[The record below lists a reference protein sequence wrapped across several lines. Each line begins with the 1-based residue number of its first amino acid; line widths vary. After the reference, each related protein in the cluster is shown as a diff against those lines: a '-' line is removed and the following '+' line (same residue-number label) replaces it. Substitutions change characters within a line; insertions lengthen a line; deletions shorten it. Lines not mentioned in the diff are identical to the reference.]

1 MTKNEPK
8 KVLRD
13 TWPSN
18 TENCNNSCNIFK
30 YLPFMLS
37 SKIKRKM
44 KMKKTLNL
52 LFLLLAVFAISSCSS
67 DDDEIKDSVK
77 EITIYVSSETGESY
91 GFNSTPEECMLVKF
105 DNPNG
110 EWEHLGLYRIE
121 GFTYVK
127 GHEYELRVKM
137 TTLANPPA
145 DGYSHKYLL
154 VKIVQDKLV
163 KETETPT
170 DNSVKSESDI
180 EYQELCPYN
189 KYETEDNY
197 IVDGEGNI
205 YKGNGWPKPSYEHS
219 RIYVENVLDKGD
231 DNWVKF
237 NSIPYQAYCSYVI
250 SPLTDDIRMVYNED
264 GGPLF
269 KDVIPENEF
278 EYITKKMNSGEKLQ
292 YFLILAN
299 VYKKGL
305 QKLKFTITK
314 Q

>member
-1 MTKNEPK
+1 MQYIQN
-8 KVLRD
+8 
-13 TWPSN
+13 
-18 TENCNNSCNIFK
+18 
-30 YLPFMLS
+30 LPFILS
-37 SKIKRKM
+37 STIKR

-52 LFLLLAVFAISSCSS
+52 LFLLLAVFAVSSCSS
-67 DDDEIKDSVK
+67 DDDEKKDSVK

-110 EWEHLGLYRIE
+110 KWEHLGLYRIE

-163 KETETPT
+163 KETGTPT

-250 SPLTDDIRMVYNED
+250 SPLTDDIRLVYNED

-269 KDVIPENEF
+269 KKVIPESEF

-305 QKLKFTITK
+305 QKLKITITK

>member
-1 MTKNEPK
+1 MQYIQN
-8 KVLRD
+8 
-13 TWPSN
+13 
-18 TENCNNSCNIFK
+18 
-30 YLPFMLS
+30 LPFILS
-37 SKIKRKM
+37 STIKR

-52 LFLLLAVFAISSCSS
+52 LFLLLAVFAVSSCSS
-67 DDDEIKDSVK
+67 DDDEKKDSVK

-110 EWEHLGLYRIE
+110 KWEHLGLYRIE

-145 DGYSHKYLL
+145 DGYSHRYLL

-269 KDVIPENEF
+269 KDVIPESEF

>member
-1 MTKNEPK
+1 MQYIQN
-8 KVLRD
+8 
-13 TWPSN
+13 
-18 TENCNNSCNIFK
+18 
-30 YLPFMLS
+30 LPFILS
-37 SKIKRKM
+37 GTIKR

-52 LFLLLAVFAISSCSS
+52 LFLLLAVFAVSSCSS
-67 DDDEIKDSVK
+67 DDDEKKDSVK

-145 DGYSHKYLL
+145 DGYSHRYLL

-250 SPLTDDIRMVYNED
+250 SPLTDDIRLVYNED
-264 GGPLF
+264 DGPLF
-269 KDVIPENEF
+269 KDVIPESEF
-278 EYITKKMNSGEKLQ
+278 EYITKKMNSGDKLQ
-292 YFLILAN
+292 YYLILAN
-299 VYKKGL
+299 VYKNGL

>member
-1 MTKNEPK
+1 MQYIQN
-8 KVLRD
+8 
-13 TWPSN
+13 
-18 TENCNNSCNIFK
+18 
-30 YLPFMLS
+30 LPFILS
-37 SKIKRKM
+37 STIKR

-52 LFLLLAVFAISSCSS
+52 LFLLLAVFAVSSCSS
-67 DDDEIKDSVK
+67 DDDEKKDSVK

-197 IVDGEGNI
+197 IVDGEGKI
-205 YKGNGWPKPSYEHS
+205 YKGNGLPKPSYEHS

-250 SPLTDDIRMVYNED
+250 SPLTDDIRLVYNED

-269 KDVIPENEF
+269 KDVIPESEF

>member
-1 MTKNEPK
+1 MQYIQN
-8 KVLRD
+8 
-13 TWPSN
+13 
-18 TENCNNSCNIFK
+18 
-30 YLPFMLS
+30 LPFMLS

-67 DDDEIKDSVK
+67 DDDEKKDSVK

-163 KETETPT
+163 KETGTPT

-219 RIYVENVLDKGD
+219 RIYIENVLDKGD

-269 KDVIPENEF
+269 KDVIPESEF

>member
-1 MTKNEPK
+1 MQYIQN
-8 KVLRD
+8 
-13 TWPSN
+13 
-18 TENCNNSCNIFK
+18 
-30 YLPFMLS
+30 LPFILS
-37 SKIKRKM
+37 STIKR

-52 LFLLLAVFAISSCSS
+52 LFLLLAVFAVSSCSS
-67 DDDEIKDSVK
+67 DDDEKKDSVK

-110 EWEHLGLYRIE
+110 EWEHLGLYCIE

-219 RIYVENVLDKGD
+219 RIYIENVLDKGD

-269 KDVIPENEF
+269 KDVIPESEF

>member
-1 MTKNEPK
+1 MQYIQN
-8 KVLRD
+8 
-13 TWPSN
+13 
-18 TENCNNSCNIFK
+18 
-30 YLPFMLS
+30 LPFILS
-37 SKIKRKM
+37 STIKR

-163 KETETPT
+163 KESETPT

-205 YKGNGWPKPSYEHS
+205 YKGNGWTKPSYEHS

>member
-1 MTKNEPK
+1 MQYIQN
-8 KVLRD
+8 
-13 TWPSN
+13 
-18 TENCNNSCNIFK
+18 
-30 YLPFMLS
+30 LPFILS
-37 SKIKRKM
+37 STIKR

-67 DDDEIKDSVK
+67 DDDEKKDSVK

-163 KETETPT
+163 KEPETPT

-264 GGPLF
+264 DGPLF
-269 KDVIPENEF
+269 KDVIPESEF

>member
-1 MTKNEPK
+1 MQFIQN
-8 KVLRD
+8 
-13 TWPSN
+13 
-18 TENCNNSCNIFK
+18 
-30 YLPFMLS
+30 LPFMLS
-37 SKIKRKM
+37 SKIKR

-67 DDDEIKDSVK
+67 DDDEKKDSVK

-145 DGYSHKYLL
+145 DGYSHRYLL

-205 YKGNGWPKPSYEHS
+205 YKGNGLPKPSYEHS

-250 SPLTDDIRMVYNED
+250 SPLTDDIRLVYNED
-264 GGPLF
+264 SGPLF
-269 KDVIPENEF
+269 KKVIPESEF

>member
-1 MTKNEPK
+1 MQYLQN
-8 KVLRD
+8 
-13 TWPSN
+13 
-18 TENCNNSCNIFK
+18 
-30 YLPFMLS
+30 LPFILS
-37 SKIKRKM
+37 STIKR

-67 DDDEIKDSVK
+67 DDDEKKDSVK

-264 GGPLF
+264 GDPLF

>member
-1 MTKNEPK
+1 MQYIQN
-8 KVLRD
+8 
-13 TWPSN
+13 
-18 TENCNNSCNIFK
+18 
-30 YLPFMLS
+30 LPFILS
-37 SKIKRKM
+37 GTIKR

-52 LFLLLAVFAISSCSS
+52 LFLLLAVFAVSSCSS
-67 DDDEIKDSVK
+67 DDDEKKDSVK
-77 EITIYVSSETGESY
+77 EITIYVSSKTGESY

-110 EWEHLGLYRIE
+110 KWEHLGLYRIE

-163 KETETPT
+163 KETEPPT

-231 DNWVKF
+231 DNWDKF
-237 NSIPYQAYCSYVI
+237 NSIPYQAYRSYVI

-264 GGPLF
+264 DGPLF
-269 KDVIPENEF
+269 KDVIPESEF

>member
-1 MTKNEPK
+1 MQYIQN
-8 KVLRD
+8 
-13 TWPSN
+13 
-18 TENCNNSCNIFK
+18 
-30 YLPFMLS
+30 LPFILS
-37 SKIKRKM
+37 STIKR

-110 EWEHLGLYRIE
+110 EWKHLGLYRIE

-163 KETETPT
+163 KESETPT

>member
-1 MTKNEPK
+1 MQYIQN
-8 KVLRD
+8 
-13 TWPSN
+13 
-18 TENCNNSCNIFK
+18 
-30 YLPFMLS
+30 LPFILS
-37 SKIKRKM
+37 STIKR

-52 LFLLLAVFAISSCSS
+52 LFLLLAVFAVSSCSS
-67 DDDEIKDSVK
+67 DDDEKKDSVK

-110 EWEHLGLYRIE
+110 KWEHLGLYRIE
-121 GFTYVK
+121 GFNYVK

-163 KETETPT
+163 KETEIPT
-170 DNSVKSESDI
+170 DNSIKSESDI

-197 IVDGEGNI
+197 IIDGEGNI
-205 YKGNGWPKPSYEHS
+205 YKGNGLPKPSYEHS

-269 KDVIPENEF
+269 KDVIPESEF
-278 EYITKKMNSGEKLQ
+278 EHITKKMNSGEKLQ

-305 QKLKFTITK
+305 QKLNFTITK

>member
-1 MTKNEPK
+1 MQYIQN
-8 KVLRD
+8 
-13 TWPSN
+13 
-18 TENCNNSCNIFK
+18 
-30 YLPFMLS
+30 LPFILS
-37 SKIKRKM
+37 STIKR

-67 DDDEIKDSVK
+67 DDDEKKDSVK

-205 YKGNGWPKPSYEHS
+205 YKGNGLPKPSYEHS

-269 KDVIPENEF
+269 KDVIPESEF
-278 EYITKKMNSGEKLQ
+278 EYITKRMNSGEKLQ

>member
-1 MTKNEPK
+1 MQYIQN
-8 KVLRD
+8 
-13 TWPSN
+13 
-18 TENCNNSCNIFK
+18 
-30 YLPFMLS
+30 LPFILS
-37 SKIKRKM
+37 STIKR

-52 LFLLLAVFAISSCSS
+52 LFLLLAVFAVSSCSS
-67 DDDEIKDSVK
+67 DDDEKKDSVK

-145 DGYSHKYLL
+145 DGYSHEYLL

-269 KDVIPENEF
+269 KDVIPESEF

>member
-1 MTKNEPK
+1 MQYIQN
-8 KVLRD
+8 
-13 TWPSN
+13 
-18 TENCNNSCNIFK
+18 
-30 YLPFMLS
+30 LPFILS
-37 SKIKRKM
+37 STIKRKM

-67 DDDEIKDSVK
+67 DDDEKKDSVK

-205 YKGNGWPKPSYEHS
+205 YKGNGLPKPSYEHS

-250 SPLTDDIRMVYNED
+250 SPLTDDIRLVYNED

-269 KDVIPENEF
+269 KDVIPESEF
-278 EYITKKMNSGEKLQ
+278 EYITKKMDSGEKLQ

>member
-1 MTKNEPK
+1 M
-8 KVLRD
+8 
-13 TWPSN
+13 
-18 TENCNNSCNIFK
+18 K
-30 YLPFMLS
+30 YIQNLPFILS
-37 SKIKRKM
+37 STIKRKI
-44 KMKKTLNL
+44 KKTLNL

-67 DDDEIKDSVK
+67 DDDEKKDSVK

-110 EWEHLGLYRIE
+110 EWEHLSLYRIE

-127 GHEYELRVKM
+127 GHEYELRIKM
-137 TTLANPPA
+137 TTLASPPA

-197 IVDGEGNI
+197 IIDGEGNI
-205 YKGNGWPKPSYEHS
+205 YKGNGWTKPSYEHS

-269 KDVIPENEF
+269 KDVIPESEF

>member
-1 MTKNEPK
+1 MQYIQN
-8 KVLRD
+8 
-13 TWPSN
+13 
-18 TENCNNSCNIFK
+18 
-30 YLPFMLS
+30 LPFILS
-37 SKIKRKM
+37 STIKR

-163 KETETPT
+163 KESETPT

-231 DNWVKF
+231 DNWGKF
-237 NSIPYQAYCSYVI
+237 NSIPYQAYRSYVI
-250 SPLTDDIRMVYNED
+250 SPLTDDIRLVYNED

>member
-1 MTKNEPK
+1 
-8 KVLRD
+8 
-13 TWPSN
+13 
-18 TENCNNSCNIFK
+18 
-30 YLPFMLS
+30 
-37 SKIKRKM
+37 
-44 KMKKTLNL
+44 MKKTLNL

-145 DGYSHKYLL
+145 DGYSHKYLF

-163 KETETPT
+163 KESETPT

-237 NSIPYQAYCSYVI
+237 NSIPYQAYRSYVI
-250 SPLTDDIRMVYNED
+250 SPLTDDIRLVYNED

>member
-1 MTKNEPK
+1 MQYIQN
-8 KVLRD
+8 
-13 TWPSN
+13 
-18 TENCNNSCNIFK
+18 
-30 YLPFMLS
+30 LPFILS
-37 SKIKRKM
+37 STIKR

-67 DDDEIKDSVK
+67 DDDEKKDSVK

-110 EWEHLGLYRIE
+110 KWEHLGLYRIE

-269 KDVIPENEF
+269 KDVIPESEF

-292 YFLILAN
+292 YYLILAN

>member
-1 MTKNEPK
+1 MQYIQN
-8 KVLRD
+8 
-13 TWPSN
+13 
-18 TENCNNSCNIFK
+18 
-30 YLPFMLS
+30 LPFILS
-37 SKIKRKM
+37 STIKR

-67 DDDEIKDSVK
+67 DDDEKKDSVK

-163 KETETPT
+163 KQTETPT

-269 KDVIPENEF
+269 KDVIPESEF

>member
-1 MTKNEPK
+1 MQYIQN
-8 KVLRD
+8 
-13 TWPSN
+13 
-18 TENCNNSCNIFK
+18 
-30 YLPFMLS
+30 LPFILS
-37 SKIKRKM
+37 STIKRKM
-44 KMKKTLNL
+44 KMKNTLNL

-67 DDDEIKDSVK
+67 DDDEKKDSVK

-163 KETETPT
+163 KETGTPT

-205 YKGNGWPKPSYEHS
+205 YKDNGSPKPSYEHS
-219 RIYVENVLDKGD
+219 RIYVENILDKGD

-250 SPLTDDIRMVYNED
+250 SPLTDDIKLVYNED

-269 KDVIPENEF
+269 KDVIPESEF

>member
-1 MTKNEPK
+1 MQYIQN
-8 KVLRD
+8 
-13 TWPSN
+13 
-18 TENCNNSCNIFK
+18 
-30 YLPFMLS
+30 LPFMLS
-37 SKIKRKM
+37 STIKR

-67 DDDEIKDSVK
+67 DDDEKKDSVK

-145 DGYSHKYLL
+145 DGYSHRYLL

-163 KETETPT
+163 KESETPT

-197 IVDGEGNI
+197 IIDGEGNI
-205 YKGNGWPKPSYEHS
+205 YKGNGLPKPSYEHS

-250 SPLTDDIRMVYNED
+250 SPLTDDIRLVYNED

-269 KDVIPENEF
+269 KDVIPESEF

>member
-1 MTKNEPK
+1 MQYIQN
-8 KVLRD
+8 
-13 TWPSN
+13 
-18 TENCNNSCNIFK
+18 
-30 YLPFMLS
+30 LPFILS
-37 SKIKRKM
+37 STIKR

-67 DDDEIKDSVK
+67 DDDEKKDSVK

-91 GFNSTPEECMLVKF
+91 GFNSTPEECMLVMF

-163 KETETPT
+163 KESETST

-205 YKGNGWPKPSYEHS
+205 YKGNGLPKPSYEHS

-269 KDVIPENEF
+269 KDVIPESEF

>member
-1 MTKNEPK
+1 MQYIQN
-8 KVLRD
+8 
-13 TWPSN
+13 
-18 TENCNNSCNIFK
+18 
-30 YLPFMLS
+30 LPFILS
-37 SKIKRKM
+37 STIKR

-67 DDDEIKDSVK
+67 DDDEKKDSVK

-250 SPLTDDIRMVYNED
+250 SPLTDNIRMVYNED

-269 KDVIPENEF
+269 KDVIPESEF

>member
-1 MTKNEPK
+1 MQYIQN
-8 KVLRD
+8 
-13 TWPSN
+13 
-18 TENCNNSCNIFK
+18 
-30 YLPFMLS
+30 LPFILS
-37 SKIKRKM
+37 STIKR

-67 DDDEIKDSVK
+67 DDDEKKDSVK

-110 EWEHLGLYRIE
+110 EWEHLGLYRID

-269 KDVIPENEF
+269 KDVIPESEF

>member
-1 MTKNEPK
+1 MQYIQN
-8 KVLRD
+8 
-13 TWPSN
+13 
-18 TENCNNSCNIFK
+18 
-30 YLPFMLS
+30 LPFILS
-37 SKIKRKM
+37 STIKRKI
-44 KMKKTLNL
+44 KKTLNL

-67 DDDEIKDSVK
+67 DDDEKKDSVK

-269 KDVIPENEF
+269 KDVIPESEF

>member
-1 MTKNEPK
+1 MQYIQN
-8 KVLRD
+8 
-13 TWPSN
+13 
-18 TENCNNSCNIFK
+18 
-30 YLPFMLS
+30 LPFILS
-37 SKIKRKM
+37 STIKR

-205 YKGNGWPKPSYEHS
+205 YKGNGLPKPSYEHS

>member
-1 MTKNEPK
+1 MQYIQN
-8 KVLRD
+8 
-13 TWPSN
+13 
-18 TENCNNSCNIFK
+18 
-30 YLPFMLS
+30 LPFILS
-37 SKIKRKM
+37 STIKR

-67 DDDEIKDSVK
+67 DDDEKKDSVK
-77 EITIYVSSETGESY
+77 EITIFVSSETGESY

-205 YKGNGWPKPSYEHS
+205 YKGNGLPKPSYEHS
-219 RIYVENVLDKGD
+219 RVYVENVLDKGD

>member
-1 MTKNEPK
+1 MQYIQN
-8 KVLRD
+8 
-13 TWPSN
+13 
-18 TENCNNSCNIFK
+18 
-30 YLPFMLS
+30 LPFMLS
-37 SKIKRKM
+37 STIKR

-67 DDDEIKDSVK
+67 DDDEKKDSVK

-154 VKIVQDKLV
+154 VKIIQDKLV

-269 KDVIPENEF
+269 KDVIPESEF

-292 YFLILAN
+292 YYLILAN

>member
-1 MTKNEPK
+1 MQYIQN
-8 KVLRD
+8 
-13 TWPSN
+13 
-18 TENCNNSCNIFK
+18 
-30 YLPFMLS
+30 LPFILS
-37 SKIKRKM
+37 STIKR

-67 DDDEIKDSVK
+67 DDDEKKDSVK

-91 GFNSTPEECMLVKF
+91 VFNSTPEECMLVKF

-110 EWEHLGLYRIE
+110 EWKHLGLYRIE

-163 KETETPT
+163 KESETPT

-269 KDVIPENEF
+269 KDVIPESEF

>member
-1 MTKNEPK
+1 MQYIQN
-8 KVLRD
+8 
-13 TWPSN
+13 
-18 TENCNNSCNIFK
+18 
-30 YLPFMLS
+30 LPFILS
-37 SKIKRKM
+37 STIKR

-67 DDDEIKDSVK
+67 DDDEKKDSVK

-163 KETETPT
+163 TETETPT

-250 SPLTDDIRMVYNED
+250 SPLTDDIRLVYNED

-269 KDVIPENEF
+269 KKVIPESEF

>member
-1 MTKNEPK
+1 MQYIQN
-8 KVLRD
+8 
-13 TWPSN
+13 
-18 TENCNNSCNIFK
+18 
-30 YLPFMLS
+30 LPFILS
-37 SKIKRKM
+37 STIKR

-52 LFLLLAVFAISSCSS
+52 LFLLLAVFAVSSCSS
-67 DDDEIKDSVK
+67 DDDEKKDSVK

-189 KYETEDNY
+189 KYKTEDNY

-231 DNWVKF
+231 DNWGKF
-237 NSIPYQAYCSYVI
+237 NSIPYQAYRSYVI

-269 KDVIPENEF
+269 KDVIPESEF

>member
-1 MTKNEPK
+1 MQYIQN
-8 KVLRD
+8 
-13 TWPSN
+13 
-18 TENCNNSCNIFK
+18 
-30 YLPFMLS
+30 LPFILS
-37 SKIKRKM
+37 STIKR

-205 YKGNGWPKPSYEHS
+205 YKGNGLPKPSYEHS
-219 RIYVENVLDKGD
+219 RVYVENVLDKGD

-250 SPLTDDIRMVYNED
+250 SPLTDDIRLVYNED

-269 KDVIPENEF
+269 KKVIPESEF

>member
-1 MTKNEPK
+1 MQYIQN
-8 KVLRD
+8 
-13 TWPSN
+13 
-18 TENCNNSCNIFK
+18 
-30 YLPFMLS
+30 LPFILS
-37 SKIKRKM
+37 STIKR

-67 DDDEIKDSVK
+67 DDDEKKDSVK

-197 IVDGEGNI
+197 IVDGEGKI
-205 YKGNGWPKPSYEHS
+205 YKGNGLLKPSYEHS

-250 SPLTDDIRMVYNED
+250 SPLTDDIRLVYNED

-269 KDVIPENEF
+269 KDVIPESEF

>member
-1 MTKNEPK
+1 MQYIQN
-8 KVLRD
+8 
-13 TWPSN
+13 
-18 TENCNNSCNIFK
+18 
-30 YLPFMLS
+30 LPFILS
-37 SKIKRKM
+37 STIKR

-52 LFLLLAVFAISSCSS
+52 LFLLLAVFAVSSCSS
-67 DDDEIKDSVK
+67 DDDEKKDSVK

-189 KYETEDNY
+189 KYETEDYY

-205 YKGNGWPKPSYEHS
+205 YKGNGLPKPSYEHS

-269 KDVIPENEF
+269 KKVIPESEF

>member
-1 MTKNEPK
+1 MQYIQN
-8 KVLRD
+8 
-13 TWPSN
+13 
-18 TENCNNSCNIFK
+18 
-30 YLPFMLS
+30 LPFILS
-37 SKIKRKM
+37 STIKR

-52 LFLLLAVFAISSCSS
+52 LFLLLAVFTVSSCSS
-67 DDDEIKDSVK
+67 DDDEKKDSVK

-110 EWEHLGLYRIE
+110 KWEHLGLYRIE

-163 KETETPT
+163 KETEPPT

-231 DNWVKF
+231 DNWGKF

-269 KDVIPENEF
+269 KDVIPESEF
-278 EYITKKMNSGEKLQ
+278 EYITKRMNSGEKLQ

>member
-1 MTKNEPK
+1 MQYIQN
-8 KVLRD
+8 
-13 TWPSN
+13 
-18 TENCNNSCNIFK
+18 
-30 YLPFMLS
+30 LPFILS
-37 SKIKRKM
+37 STIKR

-52 LFLLLAVFAISSCSS
+52 LFLLLAVFAVSSCSS
-67 DDDEIKDSVK
+67 DDDEKKDSVK

-163 KETETPT
+163 KETGTPT

-250 SPLTDDIRMVYNED
+250 SPLTDDIRLVYNED

-269 KDVIPENEF
+269 KKVIPESEF
-278 EYITKKMNSGEKLQ
+278 EYITKKMKSGEKLQ

>member
-1 MTKNEPK
+1 MQVIQN
-8 KVLRD
+8 
-13 TWPSN
+13 
-18 TENCNNSCNIFK
+18 
-30 YLPFMLS
+30 LPFMLS
-37 SKIKRKM
+37 SKIKR

-67 DDDEIKDSVK
+67 DDDEKKDSVK

-110 EWEHLGLYRIE
+110 EWKHLGLYRIE

-145 DGYSHKYLL
+145 DGYSHRYLL

-237 NSIPYQAYCSYVI
+237 NSIPYQTYCSYVI